1 MKEKI
6 LENYFD
12 SKTYTNQEIMQSIE
26 KTKKEFAKKITN
38 ISIDLNDSGVYIVT
52 YYFKN
57 KESLWQKIIVKLK
70 TRKKKKQQLLL
81 QDQNFTSNQYG
92 QYGKYKPTKT
102 YKPY

>member
-12 SKTYTNQEIMQSIE
+12 SKTYTDQEIMQSIE

-57 KESLWQKIIVKLK
+57 KESLWQKIIVKLIIYLYNIN
-70 TRKKKKQQLLL
+70 RFYIMEEIHEL
-81 QDQNFTSNQYG
+81 Q
-92 QYGKYKPTKT
+92 
-102 YKPY
+102 

>member
-12 SKTYTNQEIMQSIE
+12 SKTYTDQEIMQSIE

-38 ISIDLNDSGVYIVT
+38 VSIELNDSGVYIVT
-52 YYFKN
+52 YYFKS
-57 KESLWQKIIVKLK
+57 KENLWQKIMVKLK

-81 QDQNFTSNQYG
+81 QDQNYVSN
-92 QYGKYKPTKT
+92 QYGKYKQTKI